1 MFHCDKCD
9 ADCIEAYAHRC
20 DKWNVA
26 CMGKHVCIDCNLRHF
41 SSLKEVQ
48 ASSLREVR
56 SIPEGGYCKHLTP
69 EYWAKKGYMRTP
81 VMRAMGNP
89 LTRLKREWTR
99 RRLQKRIG
107 MLL

>member
-41 SSLKEVQ
+41 SSLKGVR
-48 ASSLREVR
+48 AFSLREVR
-56 SIPEGGYCKHLTP
+56 SISRGGILQASDTRVLGKEGLYEDGCCSEDY
-69 EYWAKKGYMRTP
+69 
-81 VMRAMGNP
+81 
-89 LTRLKREWTR
+89 
-99 RRLQKRIG
+99 
-107 MLL
+107 